1 MLFDICMFSVLFFCC
16 CCNFR
21 FCVFA
26 AGCCLIFVFFQYC
39 FFVVVIFGFVYLQPD
54 AVGYLYF
61 FSIVSRKKLMNE
73 KDIFFCLFV
82 IFDFVYLQLDAFYIC
97 ILLVLFLVI
106 KVNSHNFDFLSLG
119 PVAHIFKEHST

>member
-1 MLFDICMFSVLFFCC
+1 MFYINFMFCVFTARCCIFVCFQYCFFF
-16 CCNFR
+16 CNFR

-73 KDIFFCLFV
+73 KDIFFVVV
-82 IFDFVYLQLDAFYIC
+82 IFGFVYLQLDAFYIC

-106 KVNSHNFDFLSLG
+106 KVNSHKL
-119 PVAHIFKEHST
+119 

>member
-1 MLFDICMFSVLFFCC
+1 MLFDICIFSVLF
-16 CCNFR
+16 
-21 FCVFA
+21 
-26 AGCCLIFVFFQYC
+26 

-54 AVGYLYF
+54 AVGYLYV

-82 IFDFVYLQLDAFYIC
+82 IFGFVYLQLDAFYIC